1 MGIALAISVPVA
13 VLILIL
19 SIFGF
24 SSDVL
29 AQKLKH
35 QRQVLALEKGL
46 PVPPE
51 PVTVGPRSKVLLGI
65 ALLAPPI
72 SALVGLAITIWAW
85 NQPHFPLQMRWD
97 ITGVAFLVCG
107 WVACFI
113 VSATAVVAAVRSFMI
128 AAGQNPQPVPA
139 KLHEIPSP

>member
-1 MGIALAISVPVA
+1 MGIALAISIPVA
-13 VLILIL
+13 VLLLIL
-19 SIFGF
+19 FIFGF

-51 PVTVGPRSKVLLGI
+51 VTVGPRSKILLAI

-107 WVACFI
+107 WVACII
-113 VSATAVVAAVRSFMI
+113 VSATAIIAAVRSFII
-128 AAGQNPQPVPA
+128 AAGQNPQPVTA